1 MLPHPAPE
9 PVPLDPTM
17 THARVQRRL
26 SELDHYRTPER
37 WPVGGWEVSRAW
49 PAHLARP
56 AFADDLDRLND
67 DPNDGAGGA
76 GTTDA
81 FSAPAKDAQ
90 TYWLGTTV
98 TVPDGLDG
106 ERVTLRFDT
115 QAESMVYV
123 DGEPWQALDENRSDV
138 VLAQEGRA
146 GREVRVDVMLFS
158 SRDCRPKALSAA
170 FVRTDEAVERYRHD
184 LRAVLG
190 VAKTLPE
197 RGLAATRL
205 RQALVASTNALDFH
219 SAYGSVDV
227 AEAAR
232 VLHEHVEAL
241 RQTTP
246 PTDLDVWLVGNS
258 HIDVT
263 WLWTLPE
270 TRAKMGRTTATA
282 LRYLDELPSYR
293 FAQSQPQLYEF
304 LRQDFPDLF
313 ARVQE
318 RVAEGRWEIVGAAWV
333 EPDCNV
339 TGGESLVRQILHGQ
353 RFWQEHFG
361 RTSTVMWLPDTFGHA
376 WALPQILRKSGIDT
390 FVTQKLTW
398 NNENTFPYGHFD
410 WEGVDGTRVRCT
422 FPQVYVARVDPET
435 IDEFY
440 GRIPETE
447 TVPSLLFLYGYGD
460 GGGGPMRED
469 VELGE
474 RLDAMPGFPRCTF
487 TTARDALDKIR
498 DEADA
503 IAEQAGRDVPVWK
516 GELYLE
522 SHRGTLTT
530 HARVKKANRAC
541 EMRLREAEVWAS
553 VASARAGWSVPAEAL
568 DAAWKNVLLNQFHD
582 IVPGTSIEPVY
593 AGVHERYEQTL
604 ATAEEVTT
612 AALAALSDRPA
623 PPELAEE
630 GTRSPASPPTRVIP
644 AQAGIQGGQA
654 VPLDPWVPA
663 FAGMTGE
670 GETVEPGGVV
680 PTTASEKRPP
690 LTTPPE
696 HSVTVW
702 NSLGWEVT
710 DWVEADAPGGTVWV
724 ADGAGRAVP
733 HQTTHDGR
741 IGWEATVPALGTAT
755 YSLRDGAPPDH
766 PAPLVASEREMESDR
781 FRLRFGDDGHLVSL
795 WDKTQNRE
803 WLSGPANV
811 FQTFDDRPNQWEA
824 WDVNDWYA
832 EKPLDLF
839 ALRSAEVVE
848 SGAGRAVLRQTYATP
863 AGSTIEQD
871 VVLYR
876 SVPRID
882 FDTRVD
888 WRERRVLLK
897 VAFPVAV
904 HAAHAAYEIQFGTIE
919 RPTHRNTTWEQ
930 ARFEVAAHKWTDLS
944 EAGGGVSLLN
954 DSKYGHDVR
963 DDTLRITLLRNP
975 VFPDPRSPWEEYRLP
990 GREAEVVHTDTGEHR
1005 FRYAVFPHAG
1015 DWRQGTVRQAY
1026 ALNSPLRVMPGI
1038 GGAVLGGAVSG
1049 DGVVV
1054 EALKRAEDGDG
1065 LVLRVYEAHG
1075 GRGPATV
1082 RLPFRVAS
1090 VEAVD
1095 LMERPTEADGP
1106 VSLDDGALAFDL
1118 RPFEIRTF
1126 RLRPA

>member
-90 TYWLGTTV
+90 TYWLGTTA

-146 GREVRVDVMLFS
+146 GREVRIDVMLFS
-158 SRDCRPKALSAA
+158 SRDRQPKALSAA

-197 RGLAATRL
+197 GGLTATRL

-241 RQTTP
+241 RETTP

-361 RTSTVMWLPDTFGHA
+361 RTSTVMWLPDTFGYA

-503 IAEQAGRDVPVWK
+503 IAERTGRDVPVWK

-530 HARVKKANRAC
+530 HARVKKGTGVRDAAPRG
-541 EMRLREAEVWAS
+541 RGLG
-553 VASARAGWSVPAEAL
+553 VASRRRGRGGRSRPRRSTRRGRTCSSTSSTTSCRGRASSRSTPVSTS
-568 DAAWKNVLLNQFHD
+568 
-582 IVPGTSIEPVY
+582 GTRE
-593 AGVHERYEQTL
+593 TL

-612 AALAALSDRPA
+612 AALADALRPRCPARRTDRRLA
-623 PPELAEE
+623 P
-630 GTRSPASPPTRVIP
+630 SVHH
-644 AQAGIQGGQA
+644 
-654 VPLDPWVPA
+654 PWARPVERTY
-663 FAGMTGE
+663 GLSRL
-670 GETVEPGGVV
+670 TVPGGGGLGV
-680 PTTASEKRPP
+680 TA
-690 LTTPPE
+690 
-696 HSVTVW
+696 W

-710 DWVEADAPGGTVWV
+710 DWVEADAPGG
-724 ADGAGRAVP
+724 ASGSRRAGRAVP

-755 YSLRDGAPPDH
+755 YALRPAPPD
-766 PAPLVASEREMESDR
+766 R
-781 FRLRFGDDGHLVSL
+781 
-795 WDKTQNRE
+795 
-803 WLSGPANV
+803 
-811 FQTFDDRPNQWEA
+811 
-824 WDVNDWYA
+824 
-832 EKPLDLF
+832 
-839 ALRSAEVVE
+839 
-848 SGAGRAVLRQTYATP
+848 P
-863 AGSTIEQD
+863 AG
-871 VVLYR
+871 
-876 SVPRID
+876 
-882 FDTRVD
+882 
-888 WRERRVLLK
+888 
-897 VAFPVAV
+897 
-904 HAAHAAYEIQFGTIE
+904 
-919 RPTHRNTTWEQ
+919 
-930 ARFEVAAHKWTDLS
+930 
-944 EAGGGVSLLN
+944 
-954 DSKYGHDVR
+954 
-963 DDTLRITLLRNP
+963 
-975 VFPDPRSPWEEYRLP
+975 
-990 GREAEVVHTDTGEHR
+990 
-1005 FRYAVFPHAG
+1005 
-1015 DWRQGTVRQAY
+1015 
-1026 ALNSPLRVMPGI
+1026 
-1038 GGAVLGGAVSG
+1038 
-1049 DGVVV
+1049 
-1054 EALKRAEDGDG
+1054 
-1065 LVLRVYEAHG
+1065 
-1075 GRGPATV
+1075 
-1082 RLPFRVAS
+1082 
-1090 VEAVD
+1090 
-1095 LMERPTEADGP
+1095 
-1106 VSLDDGALAFDL
+1106 
-1118 RPFEIRTF
+1118 
-1126 RLRPA
+1126 LRPAPTSWRASVPWSPTVSASSSTRPGASRRCGTKQKTASGCAGRRTCSRRSTTGPTSGRRGT

>member
-1 MLPHPAPE
+1 
-9 PVPLDPTM
+9 M
-17 THARVQRRL
+17 TDARIQRRL
-26 SELDHYRTPER
+26 SELDHYRFPER
-37 WPVGGWEVSRAW
+37 WPVDGWTVSRRW
-49 PAHLARP
+49 PEHIARP
-56 AFADDLDRLND
+56 PFADDLDRLND
-67 DPNDGAGGA
+67 GASETV
-76 GTTDA
+76 TTDS
-81 FSAPAKDAQ
+81 FSAPANDAQ
-90 TYWLGTTV
+90 TYWLTTTA
-98 TVPDGLDG
+98 TVPDALAG

-115 QAESMVYV
+115 EAEAMVYV
-123 DGEPWQALDENRSDV
+123 DGAPWQALDENRSRV
-138 VLAQEGRA
+138 VLAERGEA
-146 GREVRVDVMLFS
+146 GRTVCLDVMLFS
-158 SRDCRPKALSAA
+158 SRDRKPKALSAEW
-170 FVRTDEAVERYRHD
+170 VRVDPAVERYRHD
-184 LRAVLG
+184 LRTILG
-190 VAKTLPE
+190 VVRTLPE
-197 RGLAATRL
+197 GDLTATRL

-219 SAYGSVDV
+219 GRYGSVCV
-227 AEAAR
+227 AQASR
-232 VLHEHVEAL
+232 VLDDHLAAL
-241 RQTTP
+241 RQRVP
-246 PTDLDVWLVGNS
+246 PKDYDVHLVGNS

-282 LRYLDELPSYR
+282 LRYMDELPSYR

-361 RTSTVMWLPDTFGHA
+361 RTSDVMWLPDTFGYA

-398 NNENTFPYGHFD
+398 NNTNTFPYGHFD

-440 GRIPETE
+440 RRVPETE
-447 TVPSLLFLYGYGD
+447 TVPSLMFLYGYGD

-469 VELGE
+469 VEIGE
-474 RLDAMPGFPRCTF
+474 RLADVPGFPRCRF
-487 TTARDALDKIR
+487 TTARDALDQIQA
-498 DEADA
+498 EADA
-503 IAEQAGRDVPVWK
+503 IAARTGRAVPVWK

-530 HARVKKANRAC
+530 HARVKKSNREC

-553 VASARAGWSVPAEAL
+553 VASARVGFEYPAEAL

-593 AGVHERYEQTL
+593 AGVHERYAETL
-604 ATAEEVTT
+604 ATAEETAT
-612 AALAALSDRPA
+612 AALAAL
-623 PPELAEE
+623 L
-630 GTRSPASPPTRVIP
+630 
-644 AQAGIQGGQA
+644 
-654 VPLDPWVPA
+654 
-663 FAGMTGE
+663 GE
-670 GETVEPGGVV
+670 GEGV
-680 PTTASEKRPP
+680 TIS
-690 LTTPPE
+690 
-696 HSVTVW
+696 

-710 DWVEADAPGGTVWV
+710 DWVETDRPHDGDLHVVDASGST
-724 ADGAGRAVP
+724 VP
-733 HQTTHDGR
+733 HQITHDGR
-741 IGWEATVPALGTAT
+741 IGFEATVPALGSVT
-755 YSLRDGAPPDH
+755 YAIRDGVAPDA
-766 PAPLVASEREMESDR
+766 PAPLSATDDQLESDR
-781 FRLRFGDDGHLVSL
+781 FRVQFDAAGRMASL
-795 WDKTQNRE
+795 WDKEKNRE

-839 ALRSAEVVE
+839 SLQSSEIIE
-848 SGAGRAVLRQTYATP
+848 SGPVRVVLRQTHTTP
-863 AGSTIEQD
+863 AGSVIEQD
-871 VVLYR
+871 VIVYR
-876 SVPRID
+876 SIPRVD

-897 VAFPVAV
+897 VASPVAV
-904 HAAHAAYEIQFGTIE
+904 HSAHAAYEIQFGTIE
-919 RPTHRNTTWEQ
+919 RPTHRNTSWEQ

-944 EAGGGVSLLN
+944 EGGGGVSLLN
-954 DSKYGHDVR
+954 DSTYGHDIH
-963 DDTLRITLLRNP
+963 DDVMRITLLRNP

-1026 ALNSPLRVMPGI
+1026 ALNSPLRVTLGASAPTAN
-1038 GGAVLGGAVSG
+1038 GAVTG

-1075 GRGPATV
+1075 GRGRATV
-1082 RLPFRVAS
+1082 RLPFEVAS
-1090 VEAVD
+1090 VGTVD
-1095 LMERPTEADGP
+1095 LMERPTDADGP
-1106 VSLDDGALAFDL
+1106 VSLEDGALAFDL